1 VLQPD
6 FLRLIK
12 IQYEQIAESARA
24 SGNIFWMVGAAYFHH
39 SDPSLDLDQPT
50 KDFLRHMQ
58 EHYFDIS
65 LNEYVIFG
73 SLPLPSGYVSIGYF
87 TSGIEAKDSP
97 PETVIQNYF
106 AGMG

>member
-1 VLQPD
+1 M
-6 FLRLIK
+6 IK

-24 SGNIFWMVGAAYFHH
+24 SGAISWMVGEAYFHH

-50 KDFLRHMQ
+50 KDFLRNMQ

-73 SLPLPSGYVSIGYF
+73 SSPLPSGYVFIGYF
-87 TSGIEAKDSP
+87 MSGIEAKDSP
-97 PETVIQNYF
+97 SETVIQNYF